1 MKLLATILSTIFH
14 PLLMPTYGI
23 AIALYTSYMRVF
35 GDRLLGII
43 VIGVLLTTCILP
55 SLGIFILYKTGHI
68 SDFRLHNRT
77 ERTVPYIIN
86 FVCYIAC
93 YLYLSRFGIPN
104 WILSFIAGAIVS
116 LIISLFI
123 NRYWKIS
130 AHMVA
135 AGAMVVLVFL
145 MSIYRLMLTP
155 YIFPLQI
162 AIILLAG
169 LVGSSRI
176 LLNRHTIGQVG
187 AGFALGAMCCGFL
200 FFLFI

>member
-77 ERTVPYIIN
+77 ERTVPYTSL
-86 FVCYIAC
+86 CL
-93 YLYLSRFGIPN
+93 LYRMLSLLIPFRDTELDTLFHSGCDRLAYHFFIYQPILENKRTHGSGRSDGCIGIPN
-104 WILSFIAGAIVS
+104 EHL
-116 LIISLFI
+116 
-123 NRYWKIS
+123 
-130 AHMVA
+130 
-135 AGAMVVLVFL
+135 
-145 MSIYRLMLTP
+145 
-155 YIFPLQI
+155 
-162 AIILLAG
+162 
-169 LVGSSRI
+169 
-176 LLNRHTIGQVG
+176 
-187 AGFALGAMCCGFL
+187 
-200 FFLFI
+200 

>member
-77 ERTVPYIIN
+77 ERTVYHQL
-86 FVCYIAC
+86 CL
-93 YLYLSRFGIPN
+93 LYRMLSLLIPFRDTELDTLFHSGCDRLAYHFFIYQPILENKRTHGSGRSDGCIGIPN
-104 WILSFIAGAIVS
+104 EHL
-116 LIISLFI
+116 
-123 NRYWKIS
+123 
-130 AHMVA
+130 
-135 AGAMVVLVFL
+135 
-145 MSIYRLMLTP
+145 
-155 YIFPLQI
+155 
-162 AIILLAG
+162 
-169 LVGSSRI
+169 
-176 LLNRHTIGQVG
+176 
-187 AGFALGAMCCGFL
+187 
-200 FFLFI
+200 

>member
-77 ERTVPYIIN
+77 ERTVPYRLVGSEMCIRDRAYRS
-86 FVCYIAC
+86 VYHQLCL
-93 YLYLSRFGIPN
+93 LYRMLSLLIPFRDTELDTLFHSGCDRLAYHFFIYQPILENKRTHGSGRSDGCIGIPN
-104 WILSFIAGAIVS
+104 EHL
-116 LIISLFI
+116 
-123 NRYWKIS
+123 
-130 AHMVA
+130 
-135 AGAMVVLVFL
+135 
-145 MSIYRLMLTP
+145 
-155 YIFPLQI
+155 
-162 AIILLAG
+162 
-169 LVGSSRI
+169 
-176 LLNRHTIGQVG
+176 
-187 AGFALGAMCCGFL
+187 
-200 FFLFI
+200 

>member
-93 YLYLSRFGIPN
+93 YLYLYRFGIPN
-104 WILSFIAGAIVS
+104 
-116 LIISLFI
+116 
-123 NRYWKIS
+123 
-130 AHMVA
+130 
-135 AGAMVVLVFL
+135 
-145 MSIYRLMLTP
+145 
-155 YIFPLQI
+155 
-162 AIILLAG
+162 
-169 LVGSSRI
+169 
-176 LLNRHTIGQVG
+176 
-187 AGFALGAMCCGFL
+187 
-200 FFLFI
+200 

>member
-93 YLYLSRFGIPN
+93 YLYLYRFGIPN

-130 AHMVA
+130 AHLA
-135 AGAMVVLVFL
+135 NNHHFACRTHRLFSYFTESTHDRPSRCGICIRSHVLRIF
-145 MSIYRLMLTP
+145 
-155 YIFPLQI
+155 IFPIHIKPITDNLY
-162 AIILLAG
+162 LL
-169 LVGSSRI
+169 
-176 LLNRHTIGQVG
+176 
-187 AGFALGAMCCGFL
+187 
-200 FFLFI
+200 

>member
-93 YLYLSRFGIPN
+93 YLYLYRFGIPN
-104 WILSFIAGAIVS
+104 WIHSGCNRLAHHFFI
-116 LIISLFI
+116 
-123 NRYWKIS
+123 YQ
-130 AHMVA
+130 
-135 AGAMVVLVFL
+135 
-145 MSIYRLMLTP
+145 P
-155 YIFPLQI
+155 
-162 AIILLAG
+162 ILENKRTH
-169 LVGSSRI
+169 GSGRSDGC
-176 LLNRHTIGQVG
+176 IGIPNEH
-187 AGFALGAMCCGFL
+187 L
-200 FFLFI
+200 

>member
-86 FVCYIAC
+86 FVC
-93 YLYLSRFGIPN
+93 LYRMLSLLIPFRGTELDTLFHSGCNRLAHHFFIYQPILENKRTHGSGRSDGCIGIPN
-104 WILSFIAGAIVS
+104 EHL
-116 LIISLFI
+116 
-123 NRYWKIS
+123 
-130 AHMVA
+130 
-135 AGAMVVLVFL
+135 
-145 MSIYRLMLTP
+145 
-155 YIFPLQI
+155 
-162 AIILLAG
+162 
-169 LVGSSRI
+169 
-176 LLNRHTIGQVG
+176 
-187 AGFALGAMCCGFL
+187 
-200 FFLFI
+200 

>member
-93 YLYLSRFGIPN
+93 YLYLYRFGIPN
-104 WILSFIAGAIVS
+104 WILFHSGCDRLAYHFFI
-116 LIISLFI
+116 
-123 NRYWKIS
+123 YQ
-130 AHMVA
+130 
-135 AGAMVVLVFL
+135 
-145 MSIYRLMLTP
+145 P
-155 YIFPLQI
+155 
-162 AIILLAG
+162 ILENKRTH
-169 LVGSSRI
+169 GSGRSDGC
-176 LLNRHTIGQVG
+176 IGIPNEH
-187 AGFALGAMCCGFL
+187 L
-200 FFLFI
+200 

>member
-93 YLYLSRFGIPN
+93 YLYLYRFGIPN
-104 WILSFIAGAIVS
+104 WILSFIAGLAYHF
-116 LIISLFI
+116 FI
-123 NRYWKIS
+123 YQ
-130 AHMVA
+130 
-135 AGAMVVLVFL
+135 
-145 MSIYRLMLTP
+145 P
-155 YIFPLQI
+155 
-162 AIILLAG
+162 ILENKRTH
-169 LVGSSRI
+169 GSGRSDGC
-176 LLNRHTIGQVG
+176 IGIPNEH
-187 AGFALGAMCCGFL
+187 L
-200 FFLFI
+200 